1 MPNRGELTFPAQ
13 PDIATGD
20 NAAWTF
26 VCFCALGWLISV
38 YVAVTAQ
45 PVEEISLLIA
55 QSFW

>member
-1 MPNRGELTFPAQ
+1 MPNRGELAFPAR
-13 PDIATGD
+13 PDIAAAD
-20 NAAWTF
+20 NAAWAL

-38 YVAVTAQ
+38 YVAVAAQ